1 MGERRS
7 GLFRGRFARGA
18 TARGLGRDL
27 SAVAGFRRTAEE
39 GRGVAH
45 FAVFAA
51 QDGRAFI
58 HLGDGLRLLDG
69 GGGFALLV
77 AVAARAVVAVSP
89 AVAAAFALRTVL
101 TGTII
106 AGTIVTR
113 PVVSGTIIAG
123 TVVTRAV
130 VTGTVAV
137 LVAVTLLAVA
147 GTIVALAVALL
158 LAVAALV
165 AIALLAVAGT
175 IVTLAVVTLAL
186 FLAFALAAVFGGLF
200 DALGAALFGIGL
212 EVDVKAGGLVVAAED
227 FAGRTLRL
235 HGAQGA
241 EVVFGVLQVVLGE
254 NPVPGRG
261 SIAGELLVALEDAL
275 GGAADLDV
283 VGSVRLE
290 GAVGVVLR
298 LAPTAAAIAA
308 ALTLHALEIS
318 HECS

>member
-18 TARGLGRDL
+18 AARGLGRDL

-101 TGTII
+101 TGTI
-106 AGTIVTR
+106 VTR

-137 LVAVTLLAVA
+137 LVAVTLLAVP

-235 HGAQGA
+235 HGAQRA

-254 NPVPGRG
+254 NPVPGRR

-283 VGSVRLE
+283 VGSVGLE
-290 GAVGVVLR
+290 GAVGVVLW